1 MRASLYLLPMFM
13 WSQLS
18 AQTEGT
24 CIPTGGRAALDRLF
38 EQELHYP
45 DVALEA
51 GIKGEV
57 VIGTLVGPNGSTR
70 EVRVARSLSPECDAE
85 ALRVIRL
92 VCWQP
97 ATAGELC
104 SGKEEL
110 LAVPFDPG
118 RYKRWVKGRHTH
130 AGGLFDLPA
139 DSTLDVL
146 SAKQLDQQVTPD
158 IPGGMQ
164 GLPVFLSKELRYPEQ
179 AYRYSLEGTVR
190 LEFVV
195 EASGNLSNMVAL
207 DEVGGGCIEEAMRLM
222 HRMAWKPG
230 LRNGKRVRSRL
241 QVSIQF
247 KLPKQGR

>member
-1 MRASLYLLPMFM
+1 MRATLSALLLTSCLVMN
-13 WSQLS
+13 

-24 CIPTGGRAALDRLF
+24 CVPTGGRAALDRFF
-38 EQELHYP
+38 EQELCYP
-45 DVALEA
+45 AVAMEA

-57 VIGTLVGPNGSTR
+57 IIASKLAPNGST
-70 EVRVARSLSPECDAE
+70 EAVRVARSLSPECDAE
-85 ALRVIRL
+85 ALRLIRL

-104 SGKEEL
+104 SGKEEF

-118 RYKRWVKGRHTH
+118 KYKRWVKGRHTH
-130 AGGLFDLPA
+130 SAAVFSLPV
-139 DSTLDVL
+139 DSALDVL
-146 SAKQLDQQVTPD
+146 SAKQLDQQVAPE
-158 IPGGMQ
+158 IPGGMN
-164 GLPVFLSKELRYPEQ
+164 GLPAFLANELRYPEQ

-195 EASGNLSNMVAL
+195 EASGNLSNMIAL

-222 HRMAWKPG
+222 HRIAWKPG
-230 LRNGKRVRSRL
+230 VRGGNRVRSHL

-247 KLPKQGR
+247 KLPKEGR

>member
-1 MRASLYLLPMFM
+1 MRASLYLLSMFT
-13 WSQLS
+13 WSLLS

-24 CIPTGGRAALDRLF
+24 CIPTGGRSALDRLF
-38 EQELHYP
+38 EQELRYP
-45 DVALEA
+45 EVALEA

-57 VIGTLVGPNGSTR
+57 VIGTLVAPDGSTR
-70 EVRVARSLSPECDAE
+70 EVRVARGLSPECDAE

-118 RYKRWVKGRHTH
+118 RYKRWVKGRHIH
-130 AGGLFDLPA
+130 AGGVFDLLV

-146 SAKQLDQQVTPD
+146 SAKQLDQQVTPE

-164 GLPVFLSKELRYPEQ
+164 GLPSFLSKELRYPEQ

-222 HRMAWKPG
+222 HRIAWKPG

-247 KLPKQGR
+247 KLPRQGR